1 MSNFFLIF
9 FFLFFNTISVF
20 HSLRFNFFIRVAAD
34 SSSSRKETEKKVKE
48 LQENSLQFLSLRH
61 FNYWRGAKPGT
72 ISGKI
77 YRDKKPKTSHSE
89 QRE

>member
-1 MSNFFLIF
+1 MRKTLLATFLYHF
-9 FFLFFNTISVF
+9 CFSLSV
-20 HSLRFNFFIRVAAD
+20 RFNFYSSVAAD
-34 SSSSRKETEKKVKE
+34 RAAEREKEKE
-48 LQENSLQFLSLRH
+48 LQEKRCENSLQFLSLRH

-77 YRDKKPKTSHSE
+77 YRDKKPKTLHTQKE